1 LARRPPLP
9 ATLPSAPPPRT
20 APQTTPLTAPR
31 LSAPALS
38 LLACVGLGLLV
49 IALGAPGA
57 RQGSAAL
64 VTSSAFACLAGAGF
78 CILATYW
85 RRAGLLEIVVGY
97 FFAFGVGVVALYQSR
112 ADRFPW
118 PEAHSWTG
126 FQNAMLLSIAALGFW
141 TLGMALARPR
151 PSRAPSPARQQ
162 RYRRCCYAGLA
173 LSALVITAGNG
184 WAEAFTPR
192 FRIAEASGLST
203 QLLLSAR
210 GIALAS
216 LLALVVM
223 RRSRPGQD
231 IPRWLYL
238 LCLLYGALL
247 FNPVGNPRFV
257 FLGYL
262 LAMLCARLSGWQASP
277 RLKAAMLLLF
287 AFGNFFLFGALKA
300 FGIGVLAGWDRFV
313 ATLTSDFAVTL
324 YTPDFDVPQLLA
336 NGMTHVE
343 RFGSLPLGNL
353 AGFFLF
359 FVPRSL
365 WPDKP
370 LGSSFQTMGDLNYGF
385 LNLSY
390 PLYLDLYT
398 AGGALVLGLGMT
410 ALGYGFA
417 RTAERARQASARGDF
432 SLAAVLYC
440 LAFGFAPIL
449 LRGPVNSV
457 IAQFGMAF
465 YWLLAMRL
473 LSCLVWRRPGG

>member
-1 LARRPPLP
+1 MAYRLTLHGRPLARW
-9 ATLPSAPPPRT
+9 
-20 APQTTPLTAPR
+20 R
-31 LSAPALS
+31 LSSPGLAL
-38 LLACVGLGLLV
+38 LCTLALGLLV
-49 IALGAPGA
+49 IGLGMQPRMASGAAPLMA
-57 RQGSAAL
+57 
-64 VTSSAFACLAGAGF
+64 SSALACLAGLLF
-78 CILATYW
+78 CLLAVSW

-97 FFAFGVGVVALYQSR
+97 FFAFAIGVVAIYQSQSG
-112 ADRFPW
+112 RFPW

-126 FQNAMLLSIAALGFW
+126 FQNAMLLSIAALAFW
-141 TLGMALARPR
+141 ALGMALARPR
-151 PSRAPSPARQQ
+151 RARPPSHARQQ
-162 RYRRCCYAGLA
+162 RYLRCCYAGLA
-173 LSALVITAGNG
+173 LSALVITASNG

-192 FRIAEASGLST
+192 FRIEEGAGIST

-223 RRSRPGQD
+223 RRSRPGQG

-262 LAMLCARLSGWQASP
+262 LSMLCARLSGWQASP
-277 RLKAAMLLLF
+277 RLKANMLLLF

-300 FGIGVLAGWDRFV
+300 FGIGLLTGWDRFL
-313 ATLTSDFAVTL
+313 ATLTTDFDVTL

-343 RFGSLPLGNL
+343 RFGSLPLSNL

-365 WPDKP
+365 WPEKP
-370 LGSSFQTMGDLNYGF
+370 LGSSYQTMGDLNYGF

-390 PLYLDLYT
+390 PLHLDLYT
-398 AGGALVLGLGMT
+398 SGGAMVLALGMT

-417 RTAERARQASARGDF
+417 RTSDRARQASARGDF

-465 YWLLAMRL
+465 YWLVAMRL
-473 LSCLVWRRPGG
+473 LSCLVWRGPPR